1 MKLLF
6 VDTCGAMAGVALG
19 DGGRIV
25 AETNLALDRRLS
37 TRLLAVIDG
46 LLAGA
51 GMTVADLGG
60 IGVTCGPGSF
70 TGVRIG
76 MATVKGMAQA
86 ANLPVVGVSSL
97 ALLAAN
103 VPFARHQVCALM
115 DARKKEVYAGLFR
128 CESLPVL
135 VGPEWVMPPD
145 QFLQNIRE
153 PTIFVG
159 DGVLAY
165 RDLIEARCG
174 DLAYFAPSSCS
185 HPRGACGIVMSRE
198 AFLRGE
204 GVPPERLD
212 PVYIRASEAE
222 TAKKQAEVKRNY
234 SGDV

>member
-46 LLAGA
+46 LLAEA
-51 GMTVADLGG
+51 GMTVAGLDG
-60 IGVTCGPGSF
+60 IGVACGPGSF

-76 MATVKGMAQA
+76 MATVKGMALA
-86 ANLPVVGVSSL
+86 AALPVVGVSSL

-128 CESLPVL
+128 CEPLPVP
-135 VGPEWVMPPD
+135 VAPECVLSPD
-145 QFLQNIRE
+145 GLLDGIRE

-159 DGVLAY
+159 DGAVVY
-165 RDLIEARCG
+165 RDSIEKRCG
-174 DLAYFAPSSCS
+174 KLALFAPASCS
-185 HPRGACGIVMSRE
+185 FPRAACGIILCRE
-198 AFLRGE
+198 LLARGE

-212 PVYIRASEAE
+212 PVYIRPSEAE
-222 TAKKQAEVKRNY
+222 VAKAAGK
-234 SGDV
+234 G